1 MSMCRV
7 VESMLGCSSDKL
19 FELFKNNDLDYAYNF
34 TCEVEDMIDEELREC
49 ESVSFAPCIDPRDVT
64 DEEESFAEQHERRM
78 SSLRTL
84 LAKAEE
90 CYNKLDNYLA
100 EIQ

>member
-1 MSMCRV
+1 MIMYRI

-19 FELFKNNDLDYAYNF
+19 FELFKSNDLDYAYNF
-34 TCEVEDMIDEELREC
+34 TCEVEDMIDEENREY
-49 ESVSFAPCIDPRDVT
+49 ESASFVPCLDPCDVT
-64 DEEESFAEQHERRM
+64 DEEESFAEQHERKI
-78 SSLRTL
+78 SSLRNL
-84 LAKAEE
+84 LAIAEE

>member
-34 TCEVEDMIDEELREC
+34 TCEVEDMIDEELR
-49 ESVSFAPCIDPRDVT
+49 
-64 DEEESFAEQHERRM
+64 
-78 SSLRTL
+78 
-84 LAKAEE
+84 
-90 CYNKLDNYLA
+90 
-100 EIQ
+100 